1 MKRKLMPAAVVLAAQ
16 AAAFAQEAGDA
27 PAPQEEEVVD
37 EIIVRG
43 GRINP
48 AMEAFRAG
56 DYARA
61 EIEFERNAMC
71 ALRVERN
78 RLAAIDQIQSNQTTQ
93 ALQSGASSNGG
104 SSAGA
109 AQAAPP
115 PPPNSGFQ
123 APATRAAE
131 AEDEVDPGTCTNR
144 GFQVYMAGL
153 SQLQLGRTDEAKRS
167 FERATT
173 YNKNLYD
180 GHYRLGLI
188 ALLEENPK
196 GARRQLKTL
205 RRLAKR
211 CRRDCDAREEIL
223 ARIDDLDARLAGL
236 PAEG

>member
-1 MKRKLMPAAVVLAAQ
+1 MKRRTTVAMTAALAAHGTVL
-16 AAAFAQEAGDA
+16 AQEADDA
-27 PAPQEEEVVD
+27 PAPQEEPVD

-115 PPPNSGFQ
+115 PPQNSGFQ